1 MIDAVPEA
9 VDVLTL
15 ATPDVGTVQRR
26 LAGLLRDIGEAA
38 GLDLGG
44 AMVENGNTRTVL
56 RIRAVLGQSA
66 SMPPAP
72 CMLTSG

>member
-1 MIDAVPEA
+1 MIDTVPEA

-26 LAGLLRDIGEAA
+26 LAGLLRDVGEAA

-44 AMVENGNTRTVL
+44 EMVENGNTRTVL
-56 RIRAVLGQSA
+56 RIRVLGQSA

-72 CMLTSG
+72 CMSTSG